1 MSNVSF
7 FRNPEIKKSLLFF
20 SILTFLATGISFIY
34 GNKCGIFTFILCLM
48 FILSHFIIT
57 YKRYTKIAQLSNK
70 IDKILHGKDFID
82 LNEYSEGELSILQD
96 EVQKLIIRLKEQAE
110 MLKKEKVY
118 LADSLADIS
127 HQIRTPLTS
136 INILLSLLS
145 KKELPY
151 KKRQELVNE
160 TEMLLSRIEW
170 LISALLKISRLD
182 AGTVTLQRKTVLVS
196 ELIKLSIASIA
207 IPLELREQQIEV
219 NINGDETYKG
229 DLSWS
234 VEAIGNIIK
243 NCMENTQKG
252 GKITI
257 QAEENPI
264 YTEIVI
270 SDNGPGIDR
279 EDLPHLFKRFYKG
292 KNAGSH
298 SVGIGL
304 ALARTII
311 ANQNGTVKA
320 ENKMDGGAK
329 FTVRFY
335 KQTI

>member
-1 MSNVSF
+1 
-7 FRNPEIKKSLLFF
+7 
-20 SILTFLATGISFIY
+20 
-34 GNKCGIFTFILCLM
+34 
-48 FILSHFIIT
+48 
-57 YKRYTKIAQLSNK
+57 
-70 IDKILHGKDFID
+70 
-82 LNEYSEGELSILQD
+82 
-96 EVQKLIIRLKEQAE
+96 KLIIRLKEQAE

-196 ELIKLSIASIA
+196 ELIKLSIAPIA

-304 ALARTII
+304 ALAR
-311 ANQNGTVKA
+311 
-320 ENKMDGGAK
+320 
-329 FTVRFY
+329 
-335 KQTI
+335 

>member
-1 MSNVSF
+1 MSF

-20 SILTFLATGISFIY
+20 SILTLIATGISFIFEIRY
-34 GNKCGIFTFILCLM
+34 GIFTFILCLI
-48 FILSHFIIT
+48 FIFCHFVIT
-57 YKRYTKIAQLSNK
+57 YRRYIKIARLSSK
-70 IDKILHGKDFID
+70 IDRILHGEKFID
-82 LNEYSEGELSILQD
+82 LSEYSEGELSILQD
-96 EVQKLIIRLKEQAE
+96 EIQKLIIRLKEQTE
-110 MLKKEKVY
+110 MLKKDKIY

-136 INILLSLLS
+136 INILISLLS
-145 KKELPY
+145 KEQLSY
-151 KKRQELVNE
+151 EKRQELINE
-160 TEMLLSRIEW
+160 IEMLLSRIEW
-170 LISALLKISRLD
+170 LISALLKMSRLD
-182 AGTVTLQRKTVLVS
+182 AGTVTLQRKRVLVS
-196 ELIKLSIASIA
+196 ELIKLSTAPIT

-219 NINGDETYKG
+219 NMNGEETYEG

-234 VEAIGNIIK
+234 VEAIGNILK
-243 NCMENTQKG
+243 NCMENMQKG

-264 YTEIVI
+264 YTEIII
-270 SDNGPGIDR
+270 SDNGPGIDK

-292 KNAGSH
+292 KNASSQ

-311 ANQNGTVKA
+311 TSQNGTVRA
-320 ENKMDGGAK
+320 ENKSNGGAR

-335 KQTI
+335 KKTT